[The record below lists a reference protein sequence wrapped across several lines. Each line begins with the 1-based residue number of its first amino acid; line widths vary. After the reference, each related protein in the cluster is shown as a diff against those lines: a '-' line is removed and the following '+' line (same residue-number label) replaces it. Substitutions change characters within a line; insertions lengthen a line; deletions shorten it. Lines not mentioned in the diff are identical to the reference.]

1 MSPGVASVL
10 NSRIALNSW
19 LWLTVNLTKF
29 ASGGRPAIVGNR
41 CQIEPALGDAHGS
54 ARRRLFAHFSKLP
67 PVANPFETLG
77 VPVKFDLDMAELHKR
92 FLSASSAN
100 HPDRFTDPVQQAE
113 AAERSAV
120 VNEAYRTLKAPE
132 SRANALLAVLGGA
145 AKEDDKALPPDLLAE
160 MLDVR
165 EQQEEAE
172 AAHDTAKLRDLAA
185 WAGERRR
192 ERLTNL
198 ADIFSQAMT
207 RPAGARHFLLKN
219 ARLEL
224 NALRY
229 IQRMIE
235 QLPN

>member
-1 MSPGVASVL
+1 M
-10 NSRIALNSW
+10 
-19 LWLTVNLTKF
+19 
-29 ASGGRPAIVGNR
+29 
-41 CQIEPALGDAHGS
+41 
-54 ARRRLFAHFSKLP
+54 
-67 PVANPFETLG
+67 ANPFETLG
-77 VPVKFDLDMAELHKR
+77 VPVKFDLDMGELHKR

-100 HPDRFTDPVQQAE
+100 HPDRFSDPVQQAE
-113 AAERSAV
+113 AAERSAA
-120 VNEAYRTLKAPE
+120 VNEAYRTLKDPE
-132 SRANALLAVLGGA
+132 SRANALLVVLGGA
-145 AKEDDKALPPDLLAE
+145 AKEDDKALPADLLAE

-172 AAHDTAKLRDLAA
+172 AAHDTAKLRELAA
-185 WAGERRR
+185 WAGERRG

-198 ADIFSQAMT
+198 ADIFAQVAT